1 MSKLPQG
8 VAGYECKHAFYSA
21 ASDYAGKAAGDDVVL
36 VKRNVHHTD
45 GTVTPEVTFIENY
58 ERDFYVVNE
67 AHRTYDEKKAWE
79 DEYKCKRF
87 KCRQTKLTD
96 TVIRALGRTPS
107 GWIQKSVLFRNQFVY
122 GADIT
127 TTAII
132 KKAYMDKFPDF
143 NVESTMGVMDI
154 ETDVVTGDG
163 TEIIS
168 ASFTFKNE
176 IYLAY
181 TEKFMAGITDISRKL
196 QEKFEYYIGGLADDL
211 ADDIA
216 AREKLVVAHPEAL
229 CIAEKVVRTAFL
241 DFAEVDEKDE
251 ELVKVR
257 DKVLSDAQRVV
268 VELNNALSKNVKRI
282 PVLTRAQATLR
293 ERSKL
298 TINTK
303 LVSTPAQVTQYVF
316 EAAHKTKPDFIS
328 FWNINFDLPKMIAS
342 LEKAGVDPKHVFCD
356 PAVPEKYKRFNY
368 RPGQAIKQK
377 AGGKSSS
384 KHFTELWHVVDAPAS
399 FYLIDAMCV
408 FKQVRV
414 TEGMRNSYSLDNILK
429 DELDLG
435 KLKFT
440 ESEGMM
446 GLELHIYMQTN
457 HKLEYL
463 IYNIF
468 DCMSIEI
475 LDDKTKDM
483 ALTVPTLCQHSDYAR
498 FPSTPRRLCDDMH
511 FYLKSQKKVIS
522 TTSDDMAEKQDSHV
536 IGSDNW
542 IVTLPSHLVADNG
555 LQLLKEAP
563 HVRSMLRAHVADLD
577 VEGSYPNTGSFMNIS
592 METTAREVVQVG
604 EINEY
609 DKRMAGLNLTAAPTN
624 AVECSTTFFN
634 FPTLDTLLT
643 EYKRQEKEKA
653 A

>member
-1 MSKLPQG
+1 MANELPEG

-21 ASDYAGKAAGDDVVL
+21 ASDYQGKAAGDDIVL
-36 VKRNVHHTD
+36 VKRNVHYKD
-45 GTVTPEVTFIENY
+45 GSVKPEVTFIENY

-79 DEYKCKRF
+79 DEFKCKRF

-107 GWIQKSVLFRNQFVY
+107 GWVQKGMLFRNPYVY

-132 KKAYMDKFPDF
+132 KKAYMERFPDH
-143 NVESTMGVMDI
+143 NTESTMAVMDI

-163 TEIIS
+163 SEIIS
-168 ASFTFKNE
+168 ASFTFRDE

-181 TEKFMAGITDISRKL
+181 TEKFIGNITDISRKL
-196 QEKFEYYIGGLADDL
+196 QEKYSYYIGGLADDL
-211 ADDIA
+211 Q
-216 AREKLVVAHPEAL
+216 LL
-229 CIAEKVVRTAFL
+229 L
-241 DFAEVDEKDE
+241 DGGT
-251 ELVKVR
+251 
-257 DKVLSDAQRVV
+257 
-268 VELNNALSKNVKRI
+268 LSKQRTQVIK
-282 PVLTRAQATLR
+282 RAQQTLR
-293 ERSKL
+293 ERSTV

-303 LVSTPAQVTQYVF
+303 LVKTPAQVTQYVF
-316 EAAHKTKPDFIS
+316 EAAHKCKPDFIS
-328 FWNINFDLPKMIAS
+328 FWNINFDLPKMVAS
-342 LEKAGVDPKHVFCD
+342 LENAGVDPKHVFCD

-368 RPGQAIKQK
+368 RAGQAIKQK

-399 FYLIDAMCV
+399 FYMIDAMCV

-429 DELDLG
+429 DELNLG
-435 KLKFT
+435 KLKFN
-440 ESEGMM
+440 ESDGMQ
-446 GLELHIYMQTN
+446 GLELHVFMQTN
-457 HKLEYL
+457 FKLDYL

-475 LDDKTKDM
+475 LDNKTKDM

-522 TTSDDMAEKQDSHV
+522 TTSDDMKEKLDTHV
-536 IGSDNW
+536 VGSDNW
-542 IVTLPSHLVADNG
+542 IVTLPSHLVEDNG

-604 EINEY
+604 NINEY
-609 DKRMAGLNLTAAPTN
+609 DKRMAGLNLTAASTN
-624 AVECSTTFFN
+624 AVECSNTFFK
-634 FPTLDTLLT
+634 FPTMDSLLT
-643 EYKRQEKEKA
+643 EYRRQKETEVA
-653 A
+653 